1 MLEQDP
7 AAGTELAKGKT
18 VDLVVAKAPAE
29 LPVPDV
35 GGLTEDDAT
44 QALEDAGFEV
54 DDRGRRRRTS
64 ADEDGL
70 VIEQDP
76 ARRRD
81 AAQGLAR

>member
-18 VDLVVAKAPAE
+18 VALVVAKAPAE

-35 GGLTEDDAT
+35 DGLTEDDAT

-54 DDRGRRRRTS
+54 TTEDGTADVGRRGRAGDRAGPGGRTRRCPR
-64 ADEDGL
+64 A
-70 VIEQDP
+70 
-76 ARRRD
+76 AR
-81 AAQGLAR
+81 